1 MEARK
6 RGLGRGLGAL
16 IPGTMEVTE
25 KREARAEGWA
35 ATTSI
40 TPNPYQPREVF
51 DESGLEE
58 LTASVRDKGL
68 LQPLVVRRVGEG
80 RYELIAGERRWRAAQ
95 RAGLTEV
102 PIMVRDADG
111 GEALE
116 LALIENLQRENL
128 NPIEEAR
135 AYQRLSDEFSLG
147 QEEIAQ
153 RVGKSR
159 SAVTNSMRLLQLP
172 PDVLT
177 QLASGAL
184 SAGHARSLLGLTST
198 QAQTAVARDIVTR
211 RLSVRDTEKL
221 VRDRARPAEVDVEH
235 RAVESELTRALGTRV
250 HLRHNKDGSGR
261 IVIEYYSLDELDGL
275 IDRLGARSGGQKTF

>member
-16 IPGTMEVTE
+16 IPGTIETPE
-25 KREARAEGWA
+25 KHEPRGESWA
-35 ATTSI
+35 STTSI
-40 TPNPYQPREVF
+40 SPNPFQPREVF
-51 DESGLEE
+51 DESALDE

-68 LQPLVVRRVGEG
+68 LQPLVVRRIGAG

-102 PIMVRDADG
+102 PIVVRDADG

-128 NPIEEAR
+128 NPVEEAR
-135 AYQRLSDEFSLG
+135 AYQRLSDEFALG

-198 QAQTAVARDIVTR
+198 QAQAAVARDIVTR
-211 RLSVRDTEKL
+211 QLSVRDTEKL
-221 VRDRARPAEVDVEH
+221 VRERARPTDADVEH
-235 RAVESELTRALGTRV
+235 RAVETELTRALGTRV

-275 IDRLGARSGGQKTF
+275 MDRLGARGAAHR